1 MWKRETLKMHPL
13 KTEHHPDQEGLRDG
27 MRADEISEV
36 ENEVMNERRE
46 RENEWEEWAAIEQE
60 IDELG
65 SGREE
70 EGKKKDAQTER

>member
-1 MWKRETLKMHPL
+1 MHPL

-27 MRADEISEV
+27 MMADEKSEV

-46 RENEWEEWAAIEQE
+46 REKEWEEWAAIELE
-60 IDELG
+60 MDELG

-70 EGKKKDAQTER
+70 EGEKRCTDREMTERNG